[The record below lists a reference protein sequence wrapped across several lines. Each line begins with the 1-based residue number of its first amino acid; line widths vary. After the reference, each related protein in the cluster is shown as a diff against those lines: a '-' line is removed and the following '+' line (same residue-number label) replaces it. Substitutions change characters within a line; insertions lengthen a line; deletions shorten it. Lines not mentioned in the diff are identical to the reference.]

1 MTNRISKNQYYL
13 DIAKAVSQRSTC
25 LQRKY
30 GAVIVNHDQI
40 ISTGY
45 CGPPRKI
52 KDCTEIGRCLRREL
66 KIPPGTKYELCRS
79 VHAEQNAIIQSKR
92 LDTLGGLLYLVG
104 IKIKDNTIVDD
115 AEPCK
120 LCKRFII
127 NAGIDKVYIQRKDKI
142 KSFNVEDWVINN
154 LGELN
159 ICAGKIEFKKKEG
172 YQ

>member
-120 LCKRFII
+120 LCKNITILGSKRIFS
-127 NAGIDKVYIQRKDKI
+127 DQ
-142 KSFNVEDWVINN
+142 NN
-154 LGELN
+154 SRIRTSN
-159 ICAGKIEFKKKEG
+159 S
-172 YQ
+172 